1 LASFHRVPLSGTVGV
16 FRYLIKKNFI
26 STKEA
31 NDLLEQMRDYGYY
44 SPVPNIEDL
53 F

>member
-1 LASFHRVPLSGTVGV
+1 LL
-16 FRYLIKKNFI
+16 KNNFI

-31 NDLLEQMRDYGYY
+31 NDLLEQMIDDGYY
-44 SPVPNIEDL
+44 SPVPKIEDI